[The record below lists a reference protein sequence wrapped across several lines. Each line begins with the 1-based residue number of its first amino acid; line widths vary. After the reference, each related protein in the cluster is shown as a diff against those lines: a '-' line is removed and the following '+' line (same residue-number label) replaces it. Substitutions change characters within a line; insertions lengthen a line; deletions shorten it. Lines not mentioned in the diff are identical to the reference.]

1 MKKTFIVLLVA
12 IFALTAVFANGAKEE
27 KVSAGVGDSL
37 VIYTS
42 NTEAEIAAMTA
53 PFMKLYPDCEIEI
66 VNGSFGE
73 LFARLQA
80 EKDDP
85 VADIMLGGLS
95 STDGNKY
102 ESYFMPYTSSHNDE
116 QIAPMTNGYYSV
128 YGMSTVCFAINTRL
142 EKELGLNIR
151 SYEKIEYI
159 FALEKYTSK
168 QIKQQFVLG

>member
-1 MKKTFIVLLVA
+1 MKKLGIVLLLAV
-12 IFALTAVFANGAKEE
+12 FTLSFVFANGAKEE
-27 KVSAGVGDSL
+27 STTNSGVGDAL

-95 STDGNKY
+95 STDGRKY

-116 QIAPMTNGYYSV
+116 QISPMTNGYYSV
-128 YGMSTVCFAINTRL
+128 
-142 EKELGLNIR
+142 
-151 SYEKIEYI
+151 
-159 FALEKYTSK
+159 
-168 QIKQQFVLG
+168 